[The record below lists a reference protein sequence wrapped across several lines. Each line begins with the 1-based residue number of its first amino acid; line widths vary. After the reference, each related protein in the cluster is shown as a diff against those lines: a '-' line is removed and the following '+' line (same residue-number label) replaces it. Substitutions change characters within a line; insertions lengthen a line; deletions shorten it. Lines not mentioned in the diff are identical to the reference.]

1 MERKGRKQALAESF
15 VASLLGRE
23 PELVQGGGGMR
34 VLRDVV
40 NMRSDKKETLVLR
53 SCTLPFWQEC
63 INVVNTPGTTRVCAV
78 GSPGIGKSTTT
89 SWLIK
94 VLLEK
99 GKTVVYLD
107 RSPREDGFYV
117 RFAPAPD
124 HRAASV
130 VLYPES
136 IATSNL
142 PGTTTDPD
150 LYLIIDPQE
159 TKDSSNP
166 SQHVRCKVIIN
177 SSPDSCHWGG
187 NEFAKARDGKEG
199 GRFLYYPL
207 WTLEELRAARP
218 FVNDKLTPDEVET
231 RFDRFGGVP
240 RIVLGPPVR
249 VEEAAVAQEKGLNKL
264 TAEQARKIILGTVS
278 TIDTMDAT
286 MPPSSVVGYESSDPF
301 TRSKIRL
308 ISNHVGN
315 SMWLKFLKDIW
326 RCFFS
331 KGEEA
336 TYKTRPAVGKK
347 SGQKKVTPTETT
359 LPLCTKMECVSDLWD
374 AVRES
379 TAERVLFYSS
389 NKQFPLIDFA
399 FKVKGQYYAVQVT
412 LGKQHSS
419 KKEMINDAVERLKL
433 GPGQKLQLHYAVPDF
448 RFDEFVTK
456 PVDPSTQQCTVNV
469 ISISAPTDDVVA
481 NVALMTEL
489 KALGD

>member
-1 MERKGRKQALAESF
+1 
-15 VASLLGRE
+15 
-23 PELVQGGGGMR
+23 MR

-40 NMRSDKKETLVLR
+40 NMRSGEKETLVLR
-53 SCTLPFWQEC
+53 PCIQPFWQEC
-63 INVVNTPGTTRVCAV
+63 INVVNTPNTTRVCAV

-150 LYLIIDPQE
+150 LYLIIDPRK
-159 TKDSSNP
+159 TKDSSDP
-166 SQHVRCKVIIN
+166 SDEVRCKVIIN

-218 FVNDKLTPDEVET
+218 FVNDKVTPDEVEK

-240 RIVLGPPVR
+240 RIVLGAIGLSKSA
-249 VEEAAVAQEKGLNKL
+249 EAQEKGLNKL

-301 TRSKIRL
+301 TRSKICT
-308 ISNHVGN
+308 ISKHV
-315 SMWLKFLKDIW
+315 SRSVLSKFLKDLWTRMLFEYDASSAGKAFEIYM
-326 RCFFS
+326 RYFFS
-331 KGEEA
+331 KCGTA
-336 TYKTRPAVGKK
+336 TFKTRPAIGKNEQNK
-347 SGQKKVTPTETT
+347 ATAIETETT
-359 LPLCTKMECVSDLWD
+359 LALCTKMECVPNIWD

-379 TAERVLFYSS
+379 KAERVLFYSS
-389 NKQFPLIDFA
+389 DKQFPLVDFA
-399 FKVKGQYYAVQVT
+399 FKDGDEYHAVQVT
-412 LGKQHSS
+412 LA
-419 KKEMINDAVERLKL
+419 KKHESPKDMINDAVERLKL
-433 GPGQKLQLHYAVPDF
+433 EPGQKLQLHYAVPDF

-469 ISISAPTDDVVA
+469 ISISAPTDDIVA
-481 NVALMTEL
+481 NVALMNEL